1 MGIDSIELDDPTED
15 EIFLYE
21 EEICHKCKKWV
32 ETPKKDGPY
41 EYYETTNRK
50 HGNVCPICGYTYCDE
65 CAGWQEN
72 DDFQTVCADC
82 LTKGNEP

>member
-1 MGIDSIELDDPTED
+1 MDHDRAELNDPTED

-41 EYYETTNRK
+41 EY
-50 HGNVCPICGYTYCDE
+50 
-65 CAGWQEN
+65 
-72 DDFQTVCADC
+72 
-82 LTKGNEP
+82 